1 MDDRCVSC
9 GTYVPEGRM
18 VCPNCETKAKEQT
31 IKIKKMPLWRKIIA
45 FFMGIVMCFTFAAC
59 SNQKVNEIEET
70 TKIENAVVDIITS
83 EGSYYSTF
91 SDVEIN
97 YCKDEVSNIFIKNNA
112 ILAFSVSEHYDG
124 GVYIVE
130 GTDFEQI
137 QSDISAAKQSLKDG
151 NIDSAQKY
159 LDKVSELTA
168 QQPVYD
174 YCPT

>member
-18 VCPNCETKAKEQT
+18 VCPNCETKTKEQT

-45 FFMGIVMCFTFAAC
+45 FFMGIIMCFTFAAC
-59 SNQKVNEIEET
+59 SNQKANKIEET
-70 TKIENAVVDIITS
+70 TKIENAVVDIRTS